1 MLDLNLEDSP
11 SSVILLNE
19 KNNKMPLKPILVK
32 VDEKIG
38 SLWYFVDYSTNFY
51 EKLFRFQRL
60 SMGRLLNKKTG
71 LF

>member
-11 SSVILLNE
+11 FSVISLNE
-19 KNNKMPLKPILVK
+19 NNEMPLQPILFK
-32 VDEKIG
+32 IDEKIG

-60 SMGRLLNKKTG
+60 SIFCR
-71 LF
+71 FQ